1 MSFLRVL
8 NGRISHEIQKN
19 LSASQILQLLHFLN
33 ERLPNQHTLLPLK
46 AILLGIQSHQIIE
59 HISNFIIEMFNV
71 HLKEE
76 LRRKHPSEEW
86 YEIYFLAMELSD
98 SIARALY
105 DSKVMKKAKKICK
118 SLPVLFPVRPLTS
131 TLMAVAMYSTT
142 TRSRWRQEEKR
153 KNKTHRLQ
161 TWEFGNHT

>member
-1 MSFLRVL
+1 
-8 NGRISHEIQKN
+8 
-19 LSASQILQLLHFLN
+19 
-33 ERLPNQHTLLPLK
+33 
-46 AILLGIQSHQIIE
+46 
-59 HISNFIIEMFNV
+59 MFNV

-142 TRSRWRQEEKR
+142 TRSRWREEEKR
-153 KNKTHRLQ
+153 KNKTHR
-161 TWEFGNHT
+161 F